1 MAIRPSKA
9 SWHRRSLP
17 SIVNIFFDV
26 DQTILGMDNS
36 LRPGV
41 RETMAGLKK
50 MGHSVYVWSG
60 MGIRRETVRRHGL
73 ECYVS
78 GLYQKPLYDYMERL
92 EELGL
97 PLAPDFVVDDDPQ
110 IVSAFGGLWVPP
122 YYKQGDDYGAMK
134 RVLTAAT
141 AFSANGHSDDVH
153 FRARGDLR
161 PLVHS

>member
-1 MAIRPSKA
+1 M
-9 SWHRRSLP
+9 
-17 SIVNIFFDV
+17 NIFFDV

-41 RETMAGLKK
+41 RETMSGLKK
-50 MGHSVYVWSG
+50 MGHNVYIWSG

-78 GLYQKPLYDYMERL
+78 GLYQKPLYDYVERL

-97 PLAPDFVVDDDPQ
+97 AFAPDFVVDDDPQ
-110 IVSAFGGLWVPP
+110 VVSAFGGLWVPP
-122 YYKQGDDYGAMK
+122 YYKQGDDNGAMK
-134 RVLTAAT
+134 RVLAAAT
-141 AFSANGHSDDVH
+141 SFATNGYSDDAH

-161 PLVHS
+161 PLVRA

>member
-1 MAIRPSKA
+1 
-9 SWHRRSLP
+9 
-17 SIVNIFFDV
+17 VNIFFDV

-41 RETMAGLKK
+41 RETMTGLKEL
-50 MGHSVYVWSG
+50 GHDVYMWSG

-97 PLAPDFVVDDDPQ
+97 PFAPDFVIDDDPQ
-110 IVSAFGGLWVPP
+110 IVSAFGGIWVPP
-122 YYKQGDDYGAMK
+122 YYKQGDDDGAMK
-134 RVLTAAT
+134 RVLAAAT
-141 AFSANGHSDDVH
+141 AFSVDGHSDDAH

-161 PLVHS
+161 PLVRT